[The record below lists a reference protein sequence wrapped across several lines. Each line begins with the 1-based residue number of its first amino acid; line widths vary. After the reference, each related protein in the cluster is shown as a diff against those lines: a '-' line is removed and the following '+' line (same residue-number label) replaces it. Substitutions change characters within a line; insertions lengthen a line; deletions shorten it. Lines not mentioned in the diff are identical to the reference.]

1 MDELTAVTG
10 YTGDLPPERFNLA
23 RYCLAESAGTTPD
36 KTALILV
43 TDPQGADARHV
54 TYGDIEDSVLRMAA
68 GLAAFGLDAGARVF
82 LRMGNTLDYALMFF
96 AANAAGL
103 VPIPASAM
111 LSEAEVAIMLTDS
124 GAALV
129 ASDGTLVL
137 PSLPDGVQLL
147 NAASIEQLKQNPPA
161 DYADTHK
168 NDPAYLIYTSGTSG
182 TPKGVLHAQRAIWG
196 RRPMYQGWYGITCD
210 DVMLH
215 SGAFNWTYTLG
226 TGLSDPWANGAT
238 TLLYTGPKDI
248 EVWPRLIARY
258 GATIMASVPTLYR
271 QMLKYCELSPGKLE
285 PLRHVL
291 CAGEVLSTKLHDNWV
306 EKTGLSIYEA
316 LGMSEISTYISCSPS
331 VPILK
336 GSPGKPQPGR
346 CIGILPTDTDSTTPL
361 AAGQTGLIAVHRSD
375 PGLMLG
381 YWQKPQDEAAVFR
394 GDWFIGGDLANM
406 DDAGY
411 IHFEGRN
418 DDVMNAFGYRVS
430 PQEVENAIATHPGVA
445 EAGVSEIKVTG
456 DVSIIAAFVVPHD
469 NACLQPKDILDH
481 VRSRLADYKMPRA
494 VHIVSSL
501 PRTGNGKVIRKHLY
515 KLL

>member
-1 MDELTAVTG
+1 M
-10 YTGDLPPERFNLA
+10 PPERFNLA
-23 RYCLAESAGTTPD
+23 RYCLAESARTTPD

-43 TDPQGADARHV
+43 TDPQGANARQV
-54 TYGDIEDSVLRMAA
+54 TYGEIENNVLRMAA
-68 GLAAFGLDAGARVF
+68 GLAALERGAGARVF

-96 AANAAGL
+96 AAIAAGL

-111 LSEAEVAIMLTDS
+111 LTEAEVAIMLKNS
-124 GAALV
+124 GAALI
-129 ASDGTLVL
+129 ASDGTLTL
-137 PSLPDGVQLL
+137 PSLPDGVKLL
-147 NAASIEQLKQNPPA
+147 TAADIEELKKTAPA
-161 DYADTHK
+161 GYADTHK
-168 NDPAYLIYTSGTSG
+168 DDPAYLIYTSGTSG
-182 TPKGVLHAQRAIWG
+182 VPKGVLHAQRAIWG

-238 TLLYTGPKDI
+238 ALLYTGPKDI
-248 EVWPRLIARY
+248 DVWPRLIARY
-258 GATIMASVPTLYR
+258 SATIMASVPTLYR
-271 QMLKYCELSPGKLE
+271 QMLKYCELSPGKLA

-306 EKTGLSIYEA
+306 EKTCLTIYEA

-331 VPILK
+331 VPVSI

-346 CIGILPTDTDSTTPL
+346 CVGILPANTDSTTPVE
-361 AAGQTGLIAVHRSD
+361 AGETGLIAVHRTD

-381 YWQKPQDEAAVFR
+381 YWQRPDEEAVVFR
-394 GDWFIGGDLANM
+394 GNWFIGGDLASM
-406 DDAGY
+406 DDDGY
-411 IHFEGRN
+411 IRFEGRN

-445 EAGVSEIKVTG
+445 EAGVSEVEVAG
-456 DVSIIAAFVVPHD
+456 DVSVIAAFVVPQD
-469 NACLQPKDILDH
+469 DGELLPQAVLDH
-481 VRSRLADYKMPRA
+481 LRPRLADYKMPRA

-501 PRTGNGKVIRKHLY
+501 PHTGNGKVIRKHLY
-515 KLL
+515 KLI